1 MRNERG
7 ITLIALVVTIV
18 VLLILAGV
26 TITYALGNGG
36 LFSNAK
42 KAELNTELG
51 NLRDYASLA
60 KMDVL
65 SKYSENSKAFL
76 NAAGTED
83 ADLIKATVQ
92 KNFPGYEDDKLTVAS
107 GSTLKAT
114 SGTLTGKIEVTL
126 QSSNPDGYTKAIID
140 FDNISKIETK

>member
-36 LFSNAK
+36 LFSNAQ

-65 SKYSENSKAFL
+65 SKYSENSKVFL
-76 NAAGTED
+76 NTEGTED
-83 ADLIKATVQ
+83 ANLIKTTVE
-92 KNFPGYEDDKLTVAS
+92 KNFPDYTVNTVTAS
-107 GSTLKAT
+107 PLKAT

-126 QSSNPDGYTKAIID
+126 KSSNPDGYTKATID
-140 FDNISKIETK
+140 FDNISKIETSK

>member
-1 MRNERG
+1 MKNERG

-36 LFSNAK
+36 LFSNAQ

-65 SKYSENSKAFL
+65 SKYSENSKVFL
-76 NAAGTED
+76 NTEGTED
-83 ADLIKATVQ
+83 ANLIKTTVE
-92 KNFPGYEDDKLTVAS
+92 KNFPDYTVSTVDAS
-107 GSTLKAT
+107 PLKANL
-114 SGTLTGKIEVTL
+114 GTLTGKIVVTL
-126 QSSNPDGYTKAIID
+126 KSSNPDGYTKATID
-140 FDNISKIETK
+140 FENISKIETSK

>member
-36 LFSNAK
+36 LFSNAQ

-76 NAAGTED
+76 NAEGTED
-83 ADLIKATVQ
+83 AELIKTTVAN
-92 KNFPGYEDDKLTVAS
+92 NFPDYTVNTVTAS
-107 GSTLKAT
+107 PLKAT

-126 QSSNPDGYTKAIID
+126 KSSNPDGYTKATID
-140 FDNISKIETK
+140 FENISKIETSK

>member
-36 LFSNAK
+36 LFTSAQ

-51 NLRDYASLA
+51 NLRDYASLT
-60 KMDVL
+60 KMDILTKYYENKNAFDSDGSLL
-65 SKYSENSKAFL
+65 SAVKA
-76 NAAGTED
+76 
-83 ADLIKATVQ
+83 
-92 KNFPGYEDDKLTVAS
+92 NFPGYASSAITEVS
-107 GSTLKAT
+107 GSELTAT
-114 SGTLTGKIEVTL
+114 SGALAGKIEVTL
-126 QSSNPDGYTKAIID
+126 NTTDNPDGHTKATID
-140 FDNISKIETK
+140 FSDIANIDLD